1 MFRLTI
7 KIERLPVV
15 ARRRPEDHETTP
27 ELVVQTKA
35 TTVLGAMRQ
44 AIRVLTNEFNALSDQ
59 ETTQPVTSFEEDEE
73 ED

>member
-15 ARRRPEDHETTP
+15 TRRRPEDHETTP

-59 ETTQPVTSFEEDEE
+59 QVIGMSEPDEDEE